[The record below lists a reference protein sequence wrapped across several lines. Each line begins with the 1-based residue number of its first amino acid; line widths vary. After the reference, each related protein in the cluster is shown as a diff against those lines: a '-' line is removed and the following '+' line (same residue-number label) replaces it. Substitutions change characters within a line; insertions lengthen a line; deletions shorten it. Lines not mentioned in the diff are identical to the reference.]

1 MKGRLHEDIKF
12 DYDDDDPNDGDDILR
27 MKVKWMERNISLMIR
42 IKIWREGHYADRFD
56 DNSDYN

>member
-27 MKVKWMERNISLMIR
+27 MKVKWMERNTSLMIR
-42 IKIWREGHYADRFD
+42 IKI
-56 DNSDYN
+56 